1 MKVSDGN
8 GNISFNDA
16 LEAFP
21 SFKEAVADIRQLR
34 QQLRNDPGLFL
45 KTFPFMRKQA
55 NEFMEYQR
63 AITMVRRDPFK
74 DRVFPLDTVEIQ
86 RFRTANNAD
95 IENATIHTGPAAD
108 EFVRSLNALA
118 VTVAGDIYFRNGAYR
133 PETEEGRMLL
143 AHELTHVSQYEGK
156 RITTAESTAEL
167 EQEATNA
174 EAAAVYDDDPV
185 LSFPVG
191 TETVRVRTSQLP
203 KLTHLVASDIEEWI
217 TSKKHSVPEQEYL
230 ELLSTF
236 TQWLEEAL

>member
-1 MKVSDGN
+1 MVMA
-8 GNISFNDA
+8 ISV
-16 LEAFP
+16 LMTHLRRFP
-21 SFKEAVADIRQLR
+21 HSRKRSLIFDSYVA
-34 QQLRNDPGLFL
+34 RNDPGLFL

-143 AHELTHVSQYEGK
+143 AHELTHIRQHDEN
-156 RITTAESTAEL
+156 RINKQTSEQEL
-167 EQEATNA
+167 EDEAIAA
-174 EAAAVYDDDPV
+174 E
-185 LSFPVG
+185 G
-191 TETVRVRTSQLP
+191 TKPTKVIPS
-203 KLTHLVASDIEEWI
+203 
-217 TSKKHSVPEQEYL
+217 
-230 ELLSTF
+230 
-236 TQWLEEAL
+236 

>member
-1 MKVSDGN
+1 MENTIDMTLSLQEVCGQNKTLREIIDLCKIAISMKEKN
-8 GNISFNDA
+8 
-16 LEAFP
+16 P
-21 SFKEAVADIRQLR
+21 SLLQPVAS
-34 QQLRNDPGLFL
+34 L
-45 KTFPFMRKQA
+45 KKQVTD
-55 NEFMEYQR
+55 FIEYQYMR
-63 AITMVRRDPFK
+63 PGISRDISQ
-74 DRVFPLDTVEIQ
+74 DRVFPLDTVTIRE
-86 RFRTANNAD
+86 FATDHEKNL
-95 IENATIHTGPAAD
+95 ENATIHTGPAAD

-118 VTVAGDIYFRNGAYR
+118 VTIAGDIYFRNGAYR

-143 AHELTHVSQYEGK
+143 AHELTHVSQFEGK

-203 KLTHLVASDIEEWI
+203 KLTHLVANDIEEWI